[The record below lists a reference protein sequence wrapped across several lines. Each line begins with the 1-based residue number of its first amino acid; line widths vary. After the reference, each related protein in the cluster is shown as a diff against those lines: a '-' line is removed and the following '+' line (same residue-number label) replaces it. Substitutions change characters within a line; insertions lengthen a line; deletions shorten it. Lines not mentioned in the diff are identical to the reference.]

1 MMPRGIKVA
10 LLYVLVAFFAV
21 VAAGAAE
28 QTRVLAG
35 ELDAAWDEGDA
46 ILEAYSRLLIERG
59 TMRNYRRL
67 DEIASTQLHMR
78 YPREVVWVDTP

>member
-1 MMPRGIKVA
+1 MKGLA
-10 LLYVLVAFFAV
+10 LLYLLVAFFAV

-59 TMRNYRRL
+59 TVRSYARL
-67 DEIASTQLHMR
+67 DEIASKQLDMG
-78 YPREVVWVDTP
+78 YPDEVIWVDAR

>member
-1 MMPRGIKVA
+1 MKGHGVRLA
-10 LLYVLVAFFAV
+10 LLYMLVAFFAV

-59 TMRNYRRL
+59 TMRNYARL
-67 DEIASTQLHMR
+67 GDIASTQLHMR
-78 YPREVVWVDTP
+78 YPHEVVWVDSP